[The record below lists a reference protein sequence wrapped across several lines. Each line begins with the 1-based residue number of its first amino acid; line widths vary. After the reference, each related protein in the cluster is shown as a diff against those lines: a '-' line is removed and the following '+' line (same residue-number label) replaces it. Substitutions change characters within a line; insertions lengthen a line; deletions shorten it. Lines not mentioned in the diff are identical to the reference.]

1 MTTEEIIVEANKQ
14 TNDKYGFVFREAVL
28 SGNLCTIEVLYKDGT
43 ILLSSDRKRVEE
55 FVLSH
60 LPAGFDYNV
69 KFIKNFISEDNIV
82 PKIKEFFAEMPS
94 VNFKIVHVCKNDD
107 TFLVEL
113 EIEDKSYNYFVN
125 KKADEKLVNFLSKC
139 FFAKFSVKL
148 DTYKINDFF
157 EEIDEGLVFDEKEN
171 EKKER
176 IIDVTHVESF
186 VGEIVYDN
194 PKYIKDV
201 FKQEA
206 NDVCVCGTVKF
217 VEEMTYERK
226 KQNNKTTSLSSEDD
240 TSVGVYYKFF
250 LEDFTE
256 KIKCVCFANRKNA
269 DALKTLANGDTVVV
283 IGDITK
289 SKFGDSYS
297 MKVKRMSRCDLPEK
311 FEEVI
316 SYKTANSTYLFVRP
330 ETIKI
335 TSQIDLFSSLD
346 EHVND
351 FLLNHDIVA
360 FDFETTGLD
369 VNAGDKIIEIGAVKI
384 HKGKIKEKF
393 MSFVDPEMHIPE
405 ESTKIHGIV
414 DKDVAGAPKYY
425 QMIPDFY
432 KFTRNCVLVGHNI
445 SFDYG
450 FLNKFAKDC
459 KYNFDNDMLD
469 TYHIAMK
476 EVKGVKNYKLGT
488 ICEKLGVVLDNAHR
502 AVFDALATAE
512 VLIKLADKCNLG
524 EHVNKI

>member
-1 MTTEEIIVEANKQ
+1 MTTEDIIIEVNKQ
-14 TNDKYGFVFREAVL
+14 TNDKYGFIFRDAVL
-28 SGNLCTIEVLYKDGT
+28 TGNVCTLVILYKDGT
-43 ILLSSDRKRVEE
+43 ILSKNDRIIVEKYI
-55 FVLSH
+55 VSNM
-60 LPAGFDYNV
+60 PNGFDYQV
-69 KFIKNFISEDNIV
+69 KFVKNFVSEENII
-82 PKIKEFFAEMPS
+82 PKIKEFFSNMPS
-94 VNFKIVHVCKNDD
+94 INYKVPLIEKKDD
-107 TFLVEL
+107 AFVINL

-125 KKADEKLVNFLSKC
+125 KKGNDKLVDYLSNC
-139 FFAKFSVKL
+139 FYAKFIVNLK
-148 DTYKINDFF
+148 TYKIRDFF
-157 EEIDEGLVFDEKEN
+157 EEIDEGLVFDEKEEN
-171 EKKER
+171 IKER

-186 VGEIVYDN
+186 VGEIVFDN

-201 FKQEA
+201 CKREGF
-206 NDVCVCGTVKF
+206 DVCICGTAKF

-226 KQNNKTTSLSSEDD
+226 KQTKKPHGENEEDGQ
-240 TSVGVYYKFF
+240 VGIYYKFI

-256 KIKCVCFANRKNA
+256 KIKCVCFANRKNSE
-269 DALKTLANGDTVVV
+269 ALKTLANGDTLVVV
-283 IGDITK
+283 GDISK
-289 SKFGDSYS
+289 SKYGDSYS
-297 MKVKRMSRCDLPEK
+297 MKIKRMSRCNLPEK

-316 SYKTANSTYLFVRP
+316 DYKSENSSYLFVRP
-330 ETIKI
+330 EKIKI
-335 TSQIDLFSSLD
+335 TAQVDLFSSLD
-346 EHVND
+346 EHINE

-393 MSFVDPEMHIPE
+393 MSFVDPQMHIPD

-432 KFTRNCVLVGHNI
+432 KFTRNCILVGHNI

-450 FLNKFAKDC
+450 FLNKFARDC
-459 KYNFDNDMLD
+459 KYKFDNDMLD

-476 EVKGVKNYKLGT
+476 AIKGVKNYKLGT

-512 VLIKLADKCNLG
+512 VLIKMADMCDLN
-524 EHVNKI
+524 EHINKI